1 MAITYFI
8 RYPNSS
14 DMEHF
19 DVLVVGSG
27 SGMTIVEGAINKG
40 LRVALVEKDPLGGTC
55 LNRGCIP
62 SKTVIYPADV
72 VQQIKR
78 ATALGINT
86 TIDKIDFS
94 AIMERMRHNITE
106 DRLHMEESVGKAKN
120 LTYYKGQGEF
130 IGDYTMRIGEE
141 TIEAKNLFLVSGARP
156 EIPQIKGIEDVEYL
170 TYRNV
175 WDLKEPPRSIIIA
188 GGGYIACEL
197 AHFFSSLGVE
207 VTVVSRSP
215 LLLRNAEPEVSAT
228 LTQALRTRMYVKTS
242 TEVVEVGEAKGAKNV
257 TVKEAKGVDEVIE
270 AEALLIATGIR
281 GNADLLKTEKTG
293 VKADSRGYVIV
304 NEHYEASKPRVWAF
318 GDAIGKAMFKHVANR
333 EAEIVWHAFD
343 HGHRQ
348 VLDYDKI
355 PYAVFTSPQVA
366 SVGIKEE
373 EAKKRG
379 LRYLVGTYSYG
390 DTAYGSAMGEKDGF
404 VKFIV
409 EDETHRILGCH
420 IVGPYAAMLIHEVI
434 VAMNAGDGSVYPLI
448 DSIHIHPAL
457 SEVVQRSV
465 WRLQRPG
472 NDHI

>member
-1 MAITYFI
+1 
-8 RYPNSS
+8 
-14 DMEHF
+14 MEHY

-62 SKTVIYPADV
+62 SKMVIYPADV
-72 VQQIKR
+72 VQEIKH
-78 ATALGINT
+78 ATFLGVGA

-94 AIMERMRHNITE
+94 AIMERMRRSTAE
-106 DRLHMEESVGKAKN
+106 DRLHMAESVGKVKN

-130 IGDYTMRIGEE
+130 IGDYTMMVSGE
-141 TIEAKNLFLVSGARP
+141 TIYAKNLFLVSGARP
-156 EIPQIKGIEDVEYL
+156 EIPPIKGIERVEYL

-175 WDLKEPPRSIIIA
+175 WDLKKLPQSIVIA

-197 AHFFSSLGVE
+197 AHFFGSLGVE

-215 LLLRNAEPEVSAT
+215 LLLRNAEPEVSKT
-228 LTQALRTRMYVKTS
+228 LTQTLRMRMHVKTS
-242 TEVVEVGEAKGAKNV
+242 TEVVEVREAKGAKEV
-257 TVKEAKGVDEVIE
+257 TVKEAKGVEEVIK
-270 AEALLIATGIR
+270 AEAILIAAGIR

-293 VKADSRGYVIV
+293 VKADSRGYIIV

-343 HGHRQ
+343 NGHRQ
-348 VLDYDKI
+348 TLDYDKI
-355 PYAVFTSPQVA
+355 PYAVFTYPQVA
-366 SVGIKEE
+366 AVGITEE

-379 LRYLVGTYSYG
+379 LKYLVGSCAYG
-390 DTAYGSAMGEKDGF
+390 DTAYGSAMGEEDGF
-404 VKFIV
+404 VKLLV
-409 EDETHRILGCH
+409 EDETNRILGCH
-420 IVGPYAAMLIHEVI
+420 IVGPHAAILIHEVI

-465 WRLQRPG
+465 WRLQRP
-472 NDHI
+472 DDAHV

>member
-1 MAITYFI
+1 MK
-8 RYPNSS
+8 
-14 DMEHF
+14 HF

-72 VQQIKR
+72 VQEIKR
-78 ATALGINT
+78 ATALGVNA

-94 AIMERMRHNITE
+94 AIMKRMRRKITE
-106 DRLHMEESVGKAKN
+106 DRLHMVENIGKVKN
-120 LTYYKGQGEF
+120 LAYYKGQGEF
-130 IGDYTMRIGEE
+130 IGDYTMRVSGE
-141 TIEAKNLFLVSGARP
+141 TIEAENLFLVSGARP
-156 EIPQIKGIEDVEYL
+156 EIPQIKGIEEVEYL

-175 WDLKEPPRSIIIA
+175 WDLKEPPRSIVIA

-197 AHFFSSLGVE
+197 AHFFGSLGVE

-228 LTQALRTRMYVKTS
+228 LTQALRMRMHVKTS
-242 TEVVEVGEAKGAKNV
+242 TEVVEVTESKGAKDV
-257 TVKEAKGVDEVIE
+257 TVKEVKGVEEVIK
-270 AEALLIATGIR
+270 AEALLIAAGIR

-293 VKADSRGYVIV
+293 VKADSHGYIMV

-348 VLDYDKI
+348 TLDYDKI

-366 SVGIKEE
+366 AVGITEE

-379 LRYLVGTYSYG
+379 LRYLVGTYAYG
-390 DTAYGSAMGEKDGF
+390 DTAYGSAMGEEDGF
-404 VKFIV
+404 VKLIV

-420 IVGPYAAMLIHEVI
+420 IIGPHAAMLIHEVI

-448 DSIHIHPAL
+448 NSIHIHPAL

-465 WRLQRPG
+465 WHLQKPRK
-472 NDHI
+472 